1 VAKNCNNNATQDFN
15 KLKISKVH
23 TNHTTKMKN
32 NLAKIPGIY
41 QTFIENKQRLKQ

>member
-23 TNHTTKMKN
+23 TTKMKN
-32 NLAKIPGIY
+32 NLAKISGIY